1 MKGIAHFSIGVAAA
15 TFIPGVMQNA
25 LTGHSFDLLVA
36 GAFGLLP
43 DTLDFK
49 VARFFDRE
57 DYVIDPNPDDPN
69 PQKMAETVARAIN
82 DAYESNKE
90 IRVRFHTMQLAP
102 DRWRKYEISF
112 DTKNSEVMIK
122 IGPIVSTSQQPF
134 GGTEIHGEK
143 AIGRAKVKCG
153 IIHMHDAPSRV
164 DILSGPTIGFKPRKN
179 GKVEVIFIPWH
190 RQWSHSFTLGLYM
203 GLAVF
208 LIMGLINGWSS
219 GLYWASLVAIPFWA
233 HVAADCLGFMGG
245 NLLWPFTKERTP
257 GLKFFHA
264 SEALANFSG
273 VWISGLV
280 IVYNANRIAPEPQFT
295 MGPIK
300 FFAIW
305 LGIPALVVALYL
317 LIDKKRKNI
326 TAEQEQTRELLD
338 EVADGGA
345 LGGGRIK

>member
-15 TFIPGVMQNA
+15 TFIPGVMERA
-25 LTGHSFDLLVA
+25 LNGHAYDLLVA

-49 VARFFDRE
+49 FARFFDRE
-57 DYVIDPNPDDPN
+57 DYVIDPDPN
-69 PQKMAETVARAIN
+69 NLDPQKMADTVANAIN
-82 DAYESNKE
+82 EAYESGKE

-102 DRWRKYEISF
+102 DRWRKYEIAF
-112 DTKNSEVMIK
+112 DTQNDEVIIK

-134 GGTEIHGEK
+134 AGTEPPDDK
-143 AIGRAKVKCG
+143 AIGKAKVKCG
-153 IIHMHDAPSRV
+153 IIHTHDKPSRV

-203 GLAVF
+203 GLATF
-208 LIMGLINGWSS
+208 LVMGLISGWSS

-245 NLLWPFTKERTP
+245 NLFWPFTKERTP
-257 GLKFFHA
+257 GLKLFHA
-264 SEALANFSG
+264 SEALANFAG
-273 VWISGLV
+273 VWISGLI
-280 IVYNANRIAPEPQFT
+280 IVYNANRIAPERQFT

-300 FFAIW
+300 FFSIW
-305 LGIPALVVALYL
+305 AGIPAMVVILYL
-317 LIDKKRKNI
+317 AIDKKRKKI
-326 TAEQEQTRELLD
+326 TDEQEQTRELLD
-338 EVADGGA
+338 EIADGGA
-345 LGGGRIK
+345 LGGGNLK